1 MKFNLRKGS
10 KGYSLIEL
18 IIAMTM
24 MLVLMGIVSTLM
36 ARSFSVRTRE
46 SRQADALATAQSA
59 LSVISR
65 EVSNSGFGI
74 YVVDAAGVIS
84 QPATN
89 GIVLADSGLHRIRVR
104 ANLENAG
111 GVQTAPGA
119 NTLAINQPGEDVTY
133 FFDAATKSIVRFDP
147 NGGGTGVPE
156 TSVVV
161 NRISNV
167 TFRYFNYVG
176 SSATPV
182 GPLDAPTADTCRV
195 RIEVQVEMDH
205 VQGQPD
211 GQTVNFTSD
220 VTLRNSGYMLQQY

>member
-1 MKFNLRKGS
+1 MKDNQKKQNRGF
-10 KGYSLIEL
+10 SLIEL
-18 IIAMTM
+18 VVAMTL
-24 MLVLMGIVSTLM
+24 MLVLMGVVSTLM
-36 ARSFSVRTRE
+36 SRSFGVRARE
-46 SRQADALATAQSA
+46 SRQADALATAQGA

-74 YVVDAAGVIS
+74 YINDPVTGI
-84 QPATN
+84 QPANN
-89 GIVLADSGLHRIRVR
+89 GIVMADSGLHRIRVR

-111 GVQTAPGA
+111 GINTAPGA

-156 TSVVV
+156 TSVIV

-167 TFRYFNYVG
+167 TFRYFDYFGNN
-176 SSATPV
+176 ATPV
-182 GPLDAPTADTCRV
+182 GPLDTPTADTGRV
-195 RIEVQVEMDH
+195 RIEVQVDLDH

-211 GQTVNFTSD
+211 GQTVTFTTD